1 MAKNLDQLVDE
12 LNAKMSGLKLSA
24 ERLQK
29 GEKKASVDSRAYALE
44 IQKLCG
50 DVRCAALGLGKEIK
64 PAKRAKVAKSVVS
77 EIGAPEVNLESAVP
91 SIKAPEEKLEVKLES
106 IPEAPPALERQ
117 AALALEE
124 PPKIL
129 SPEVKEEVKDAFV
142 IPAVLSDVGAV
153 KVRPRARK

>member
-1 MAKNLDQLVDE
+1 
-12 LNAKMSGLKLSA
+12 
-24 ERLQK
+24 
-29 GEKKASVDSRAYALE
+29 
-44 IQKLCG
+44 
-50 DVRCAALGLGKEIK
+50 
-64 PAKRAKVAKSVVS
+64 
-77 EIGAPEVNLESAVP
+77 VNLESAVP